1 MHIGGWAMKVA
12 ASLLGLSLLL
22 VGCAQSPYQLGT
34 YIPGRIVSL
43 SDGKIL
49 PMQIELSYG
58 SGHMKAVNPDT
69 GETFDGIYTAI
80 NETKLSAVSRPGL
93 FGDQDVASQ
102 TTVSD
107 VSQSSAVLVG
117 SKGTVIDVKMTIK
130 SGAPPIGY
138 GDGVDNAGKKYRV
151 QF

>member
-1 MHIGGWAMKVA
+1 MKVA

-22 VGCAQSPYQLGT
+22 VGCAENPYHLGA

-80 NETKLSAVSRPGL
+80 NETKSSAVSRPGL
-93 FGDQDVASQ
+93 FGDQDVASE

-107 VSQSSAVLVG
+107 LAQGSAVLVG

-130 SGAPPIGY
+130 AGSPPIGF
-138 GDGVDNAGKKYRV
+138 GEGVDNAGKKYRI

>member
-1 MHIGGWAMKVA
+1 MKTA
-12 ASLLGLSLLL
+12 ASLLALSLLL
-22 VGCAQSPYQLGT
+22 VGCAESPYRLGAF
-34 YIPGRIVSL
+34 IPGRIVSL

-49 PMQIELSYG
+49 PMQIQLSYG
-58 SGHMKAVNPDT
+58 SGHMTAVNPDT

-93 FGDQDVASQ
+93 FGDEDVASS

-117 SKGTVIDVKMTIK
+117 SKGTVIDIKMTIK
-130 SGAPPIGY
+130 AGAPPIGY
-138 GDGVDNAGKKYRV
+138 GDGVDNAGKKYRI